1 MSEEEQNPNEVTDTP
16 EPEAPKVPETNSL
29 YDALFVAADEP
40 EVDEQ
45 EEDLGSPISLSDA
58 VDQLEDEPEQEP
70 EVQAED
76 QEPEGDNQEAVKAE
90 PEKTK
95 PKKKKVKNIVDPDLE
110 TPEERQYKEQYN
122 AFPET
127 DPDKEFVDSLL
138 PEERDIFDLA
148 KFASNNLEG
157 YEGKDREFKQYFE
170 KTKKY
175 IEKRISDD
183 PHVDLSDDS
192 DYQEFIRKNR
202 PRFNQTDIRKIERE
216 RNIHE
221 AMRRIEEKQAPE
233 RERAKLEQERARKAP
248 EVHQYKRMFR
258 EHSVTAIPEELH
270 EQVAS
275 EEAVQNFAK
284 TNPLEYQIVDNIT
297 RDLHNVG
304 DTLLDITQGMVSYDQ
319 NNEVHQKLLNWV
331 NNEQDQYIATGE
343 TMVDGKTFMRRERFF
358 RLPENQRSKY
368 FTWSD
373 EDLIKI
379 LTIRAKQ
386 RIKQSLDQ
394 QRQLLEASG
403 YTRAQAQ
410 QAVEQAQQQVQEQPQ
425 PVQQQA
431 PVRQAPPQVSSA
443 PRPGNTPGSK
453 PNPPQKTAIES
464 VLGL

>member
-16 EPEAPKVPETNSL
+16 EPEAPVAPETNSL

-40 EVDEQ
+40 Q
-45 EEDLGSPISLSDA
+45 EEDQEEDVGSPISLSDA
-58 VDQLEDEPEQEP
+58 VDQLEDEPEQSEEQP
-70 EVQAED
+70 ED
-76 QEPEGDNQEAVKAE
+76 QEPEGDNQEEAVKEEE
-90 PEKTK
+90 PKKSK
-95 PKKKKVKNIVDPDLE
+95 PKKKKVKNIVDPDVE
-110 TPEERQYKEQYN
+110 TPEERQYSEQYN

-157 YEGKDREFKQYFE
+157 YSGKDREFKEYFE

-183 PHVDLSDDS
+183 PHVDLSSDE

-202 PRFNQTDIRKIERE
+202 PKFNQTDVRKIERE

-233 RERAKLEQERARKAP
+233 KERARIEQERARKAP
-248 EVHQYKRMFR
+248 EVQQYKQMFR
-258 EHSVTAIPEELH
+258 EHSVTAVPEELH
-270 EQVAS
+270 EHVAS
-275 EEAVQNFAK
+275 SEAVENFSK
-284 TNPLEYQIVDNIT
+284 TNPLEFQIVDSIT

-304 DTLLDITQGMVSYDQ
+304 DTLLDITQGMVTYDP
-319 NNEVHQKLLNWV
+319 NNEIHSKLLGWV
-331 NNEQDQYIATGE
+331 NSEQDQYIATGE

-386 RIKQSLDQ
+386 RIQQSLHQ

-410 QAVEQAQQQVQEQPQ
+410 QAVEQGQQQTQPA
-425 PVQQQA
+425 QQQA
-431 PVRQAPPQVSSA
+431 PVRQAPPQVNSA

-453 PNPPQKTAIES
+453 PAAPQKTALES

>member
-16 EPEAPKVPETNSL
+16 EPEAPQVPETNSL

-40 EVDEQ
+40 EVEEQ
-45 EEDLGSPISLSDA
+45 GEDLGSPISLSDA
-58 VDQLEDEPEQEP
+58 VDQLEDEPEPEAQE
-70 EVQAED
+70 EN
-76 QEPEGDNQEAVKAE
+76 QEPEGDNQEAVKEE
-90 PEKTK
+90 PEKAK
-95 PKKKKVKNIVDPDLE
+95 PKKKKVKNVVDPDVE

-122 AFPET
+122 AFPDT

-157 YEGKDREFKQYFE
+157 YEGKDREFKEYFE

-202 PRFNQTDIRKIERE
+202 PKLNQTDVRKIERE
-216 RNIHE
+216 RSVHE

-233 RERAKLEQERARKAP
+233 RERAKLEQERSRKAP
-248 EVHQYKRMFR
+248 EVQQYKQMFR

-270 EQVAS
+270 EHVAS
-275 EEAVQNFAK
+275 NEAVENFSK
-284 TNPLEYQIVDNIT
+284 TNPLEYQVVDSIT

-304 DTLLDITQGMVSYDQ
+304 DTLLDITQGMVNYDP
-319 NNEVHQKLLNWV
+319 NNETHSKLLSWV
-331 NNEQDQYIATGE
+331 NSEQDQYIATGE

-358 RLPENQRSKY
+358 RLPENQRAKY
-368 FTWSD
+368 FTWND

-386 RIKQSLDQ
+386 RIQQSLHQ

-410 QAVEQAQQQVQEQPQ
+410 QAIEEAQQQQQ